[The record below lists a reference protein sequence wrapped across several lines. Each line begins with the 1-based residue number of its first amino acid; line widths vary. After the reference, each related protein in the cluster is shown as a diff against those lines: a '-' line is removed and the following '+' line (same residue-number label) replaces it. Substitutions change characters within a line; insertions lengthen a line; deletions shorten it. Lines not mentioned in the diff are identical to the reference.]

1 MPPLWGLIF
10 LLCAFATQMPP
21 LRGLIFPM
29 GAFYIDAA
37 PMGLY
42 SSVICVFYTDAA
54 HGALFFCYARL
65 LHRCR
70 PYEALKKSIEKGAV
84 WKTAPFRLR
93 HTACA
98 YYFALL
104 QDDHFSHGRCFVGF
118 ELVEIETTRY
128 EFAER
133 ISSIPIRCT
142 IATGVVTCRLMSE
155 F

>member
-1 MPPLWGLIF
+1 
-10 LLCAFATQMPP
+10 MPP
-21 LRGLIFPM
+21 LRGLTFSDGRVLHRCRPY
-29 GAFYIDAA
+29 GALFFCY
-37 PMGLY
+37 MRFLY
-42 SSVICVFYTDAA
+42 RCRPY
-54 HGALFFCYARL
+54 GALFFCYARL

-70 PYEALKKSIEKGAV
+70 PYGALKKSIEKGAV
-84 WKTAPFRLR
+84 WKTAPLRLR

-118 ELVEIETTRY
+118 ELVEIETARY

-142 IATGVVTCRLMSE
+142 VATGVVTCGLMSE